1 MKISTV
7 VLLCT
12 ATIILSMFGCANKVD
27 RWQRQILAENNPDQ
41 RREAVL
47 ELMEK
52 RLSKSDR
59 AVRLFALLAETDA
72 DPTVRSAGVQALGE
86 SRNTSAVDPLAKVLV
101 SDSDAR
107 VRLDAAAA
115 LAKVRQPQA
124 VRALLDRLRQ
134 DSSYEVRAACART
147 LAQYPY
153 PGVVQALVAALLSE
167 DFSVTFEA
175 RQSLQELTGQ
185 SFPSSRNWQNWLDQT
200 GDPFTASEVH
210 LEASE

>member
-12 ATIILSMFGCANKVD
+12 ATIILSMFGCTSVD
-27 RWQRQILAENNPDQ
+27 RWQKQILTENNPDL

-52 RLSKSDR
+52 RLSKSDK
-59 AVRLFALLAETDA
+59 AVRLFTMLAETDA
-72 DPTVRSAGVQALGE
+72 DPTVRSAAVQALGE
-86 SRNTSAVDPLAKVLV
+86 SHNSSAVDPLAKVLP

-115 LAKVRQPQA
+115 LAKVRQSQA

-134 DSSYEVRAACART
+134 DRSYEVRAACART
-147 LAQYPY
+147 LGQYPY
-153 PGVVQALVAALLSE
+153 LGVTQALVAALLSE

-175 RQSLQELTGQ
+175 RQSLEELTGK
-185 SFPSSRNWQNWLDQT
+185 SFPSSRDWQNWLDQT
-200 GDPFTASEVH
+200 GDPFMASEVH
-210 LEASE
+210 LEVSE

>member
-12 ATIILSMFGCANKVD
+12 ATILLSMFGCANKVD
-27 RWQRQILAENNPDQ
+27 RWQKQILAENNPDQ

-52 RLSKSDR
+52 RLSKSDK
-59 AVRLFALLAETDA
+59 AVRLFAMLAETDA
-72 DPTVRSAGVQALGE
+72 DPTVRSAAVQALGE
-86 SRNTSAVDPLAKVLV
+86 SHNTSAVDPLAKVLT

-134 DSSYEVRAACART
+134 DRSYEVRAACART
-147 LAQYPY
+147 LGHYPY

-167 DFSVTFEA
+167 DFSVSFQA
-175 RQSLQELTGQ
+175 RQSLEKLTGK
-185 SFPSSRNWQNWLDQT
+185 SFPSSRDWQNWLDQT
-200 GDPFTASEVH
+200 PEPFPASDFSSETAK
-210 LEASE
+210 